1 MTVEK
6 NSDLVNFPDR
16 KRHWRQDTAKTRL
29 VNPYSLE
36 FLDFAMK
43 YPLSEFGQ
51 RLALDSGIGEL
62 MQDLGEALASGDS
75 TICMLG
81 GGQPSHIEAV
91 DKIWQQRVQSLA
103 ADRGQLMQMLG
114 DYQPPAGD
122 LQFRQ
127 TVAECFC
134 EEFGWPISEKNV
146 CITAGGQTA
155 FFLLLNALAGQF
167 ADGTRKRILLPLVP
181 EYIGYADQ
189 GVSGDLFQAV
199 RPKIELIGDHE
210 FKYAIDFD
218 AIEIDETIAAMV
230 ISRPTNPSSN
240 VVTDE
245 ELAHLAELAKQHS
258 IPLIVDNAYGDPFP
272 GVIFTD
278 TKPMWTESMV
288 LTFSLSKLGLPGTR
302 TGIVIADEPIIQALT
317 SMNAITALAN
327 NNVGQ
332 QIVQPMI
339 ADGSLLE
346 MSREVIT
353 PYYRQRAEATRQW
366 IAEAFGDDVPYRL
379 HRSEG
384 AFFLWLWL
392 PELPIT
398 SETLYHRLKARNVLV
413 ISGHYFFFG
422 LDDPNWRHRDQC
434 LRISF
439 TAPEPQ
445 LRRGIETL
453 ADELRTI
460 HQEAKS
466 HQEA

>member
-1 MTVEK
+1 
-6 NSDLVNFPDR
+6 
-16 KRHWRQDTAKTRL
+16 
-29 VNPYSLE
+29 
-36 FLDFAMK
+36 MK

-62 MQDLGEALASGDS
+62 MQDLGEALASGDPS
-75 TICMLG
+75 ICMLG
-81 GGQPSHIEAV
+81 GGQPSHLDAV
-91 DKIWQQRVQSLA
+91 DQIWQQRMQSLA
-103 ADRGQLMQMLG
+103 ADRDQLMQMLG
-114 DYQPPAGD
+114 DYQAPAGD
-122 LQFRQ
+122 LLFRQ
-127 TVAECFC
+127 TVAKRLS
-134 EEFGWPISEKNV
+134 EEYGWPISEKNV

-189 GVSGDLFQAV
+189 GVSGDLFKAV
-199 RPKIELIGDHE
+199 RPKIEIIGDHE

-218 AIEIDETIAAMV
+218 AIEIDESIAAMV
-230 ISRPTNPSSN
+230 LSRPTNPSSN

-245 ELAHLAELAKQHS
+245 ELARLAALADQQG

-302 TGIVIADEPIIQALT
+302 TGIVVADEPVIQALT

-332 QIVQPMI
+332 HLVQPMI
-339 ADGSLLE
+339 ADGSLLDV
-346 MSREVIT
+346 SRQVIA
-353 PYYRQRAEATRQW
+353 PYYRQRAETTRQW
-366 IAEAFGDDVPYRL
+366 ITEAFADEVPYRL

-398 SETLYHRLKARNVLV
+398 SEELYHRLKARGVLV

-422 LDDPNWRHRDQC
+422 LEDQNWRHRDQC

-439 TAPEPQ
+439 TAPEAQ

-453 ADELRTI
+453 ADELKAV
-460 HQEAKS
+460 HQTV
-466 HQEA
+466 